1 MCSTRLTT
9 KFPRRRQDSG
19 KKDKR
24 VCPLDIDE
32 AITSLNAQL
41 DRLEKLRGSQ
51 HDSNHTDPKS
61 VSPQTS
67 RAFRADVHPSLV
79 PDPDGV
85 EPDDDDGLPI
95 DERPLAD
102 TAALGPG
109 SPVAVPFKH
118 HIHGE
123 RYFIGHITKIPA
135 SRSSSTALVGF
146 EEVDAPPH
154 TRARAP
160 ARRARM

>member
-1 MCSTRLTT
+1 MRLRPRPRPST
-9 KFPRRRQDSG
+9 
-19 KKDKR
+19 
-24 VCPLDIDE
+24 
-32 AITSLNAQL
+32 TSA
-41 DRLEKLRGSQ
+41 SASSS
-51 HDSNHTDPKS
+51 H
-61 VSPQTS
+61 
-67 RAFRADVHPSLV
+67 V

-135 SRSSSTALVGF
+135 PRSSLSALVGF
-146 EEVDAPPH
+146 EEVDAPP
-154 TRARAP
+154 TTYQVDYDRLFVPDFPVA
-160 ARRARM
+160 